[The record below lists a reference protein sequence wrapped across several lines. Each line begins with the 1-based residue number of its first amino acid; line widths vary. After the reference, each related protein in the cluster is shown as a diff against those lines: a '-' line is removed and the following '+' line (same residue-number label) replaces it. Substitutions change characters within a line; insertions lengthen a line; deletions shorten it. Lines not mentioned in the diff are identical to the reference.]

1 MHDFTILND
10 LILDCFLNDEIA
22 YFKCPWVQKLE
33 GAKADIEFPEWIKR
47 CRVWPHLALDD
58 HPL

>member
-33 GAKADIEFPEWIKR
+33 SAKTDIEFPEWIQR